1 MKYAAGENVMSCI
14 QSAECDKAT
23 KLGVTERSE
32 DELRRE
38 AMLPT
43 FTSAWMLT
51 VESMRE
57 TLKPVIK
64 NFIDS

>member
-1 MKYAAGENVMSCI
+1 MSCI

>member
-23 KLGVTERSE
+23 KIGVTERSE

-38 AMLPT
+38 VMSPT

-51 VESMRE
+51 ATRE
-57 TLKPVIK
+57 GNAKACDEKLY
-64 NFIDS
+64 